1 VARWTLRDLAEATG
15 KTYDALATAHS
26 RAMRAARERDGAWP
40 VGHSALPE
48 PVVRSAPGV
57 APEWDPDDPAVQA
70 WVERS
75 KGDSRRAKNPRLRD
89 KRWLRAQHAAGKSA
103 AQIARE
109 LGVAR
114 VTAVAA
120 LGEAG
125 IDVDAAQPAPEAPAV
140 VVPEGPSEAALAREA
155 ARLERTRRQAAL
167 AREALESGIPWSPR
181 DRAALQARADH
192 PDWTETQVA
201 EALGLSKGNVSGRI
215 WTALKRVERSRAAS
229 TA

>member
-1 VARWTLRDLAEATG
+1 VSRWTIKDLAAATG
-15 KTYDALATAHS
+15 KTYDAVAAAHS
-26 RAMRAARERDGAWP
+26 RAMKAARDRDGAWP
-40 VGHSALPE
+40 LGHTVLPE

-57 APEWDPDDPAVQA
+57 PPEWDPDAADVRA
-70 WVERS
+70 WVKRS

-89 KRWLRAQHAAGKSA
+89 RKWLRAQYAAGKTA
-103 AQIARE
+103 ASIARE

-120 LGEAG
+120 LVDAG
-125 IDVDAAQPAPEAPAV
+125 VDVDTPVAAPNAKTRMADDARA
-140 VVPEGPSEAALAREA
+140 EAAAAREA

-167 AREALESGIPWSPR
+167 AREALESGVPWSSR

-201 EALGLSKGNVSGRI
+201 ESLGLSKGNFSGRI
-215 WTALKRVERSRAAS
+215 WTALKRVERSRASSPA
-229 TA
+229 